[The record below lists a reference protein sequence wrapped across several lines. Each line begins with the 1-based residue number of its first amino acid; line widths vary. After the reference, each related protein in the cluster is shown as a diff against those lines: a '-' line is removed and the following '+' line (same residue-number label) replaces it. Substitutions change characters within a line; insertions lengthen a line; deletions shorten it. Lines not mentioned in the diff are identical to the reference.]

1 MADRTLSD
9 IAAKLKKID
18 IAMLVTKTGE
28 AGAIAAR
35 PMSNN
40 KDVSADDGTTFHF
53 TTDDGRIDDDL
64 KRSSECGAT
73 YSSGEFYCSVQ
84 GTGKIHR
91 DRAALEKHWVKDL
104 GKVVRER
111 PRHRR
116 SPAHRS
122 QPAAYCV
129 VGRTRTGRTDAL
141 SCPSRLARRLSPDP
155 PLRGSGHGGRLS
167 RTCGAAALRASF
179 PLRALR
185 HLHRRTSPSPSQA
198 RRH

>member
-9 IAAKLKKID
+9 IAAKLAEID
-18 IAMLVTKTGE
+18 IAMLVTKTGD

-40 KDVSADDGTTFHF
+40 KDVSAEDATTFHF

-73 YSSGEFYCSVQ
+73 YSSGEFYCAVQ

-104 GKVVRER
+104 EKWFEKGLDTEGLLLIEVSPRRITWWEGREQGELT
-111 PRHRR
+111 P
-116 SPAHRS
+116 
-122 QPAAYCV
+122 
-129 VGRTRTGRTDAL
+129 
-141 SCPSRLARRLSPDP
+141 
-155 PLRGSGHGGRLS
+155 
-167 RTCGAAALRASF
+167 
-179 PLRALR
+179 
-185 HLHRRTSPSPSQA
+185 
-198 RRH
+198 